1 MATAATWLENR
12 EKLRVSRK
20 SRKDR
25 RLSGERWS
33 ADIMVDMVNG
43 VCPVFEW

>member
-25 RLSGERWS
+25 RLSGEPES
-33 ADIMVDMVNG
+33 ADIMVDMVNASARF
-43 VCPVFEW
+43 FEW